1 MSDKGKR
8 RPDSIATIE
17 ARRITF
23 AAARVANHAARELTL
38 LERATRVHDDE
49 AAREFARAADAA
61 RSYCVAISEE
71 HGLQR

>member
-1 MSDKGKR
+1 MSDKGEPHR
-8 RPDSIATIE
+8 ESNATIE
-17 ARRITF
+17 ARRITY